1 MKKVIKLGL
10 VLVLCGLTV
19 FGLAGCGCG
28 PDETG
33 QQLAT
38 VSRGDL
44 TVSVSA
50 DGNLTFIKDMKMTF
64 GTTGTITE
72 INVKEGDWV
81 TEGDVLAR
89 LDTEAL
95 ELAVKLA
102 EVDLA
107 IAENSFSQV
116 AYPYT
121 YSTFAFDVPDALAA
135 IADAKRGLK
144 KAEEA
149 LDMELSFTQY
159 WQVKQGLE
167 QAEEKMTEA
176 AQRLA
181 RGRGEDAFMSGI
193 LHVADFWTVRAAQ
206 LGVDRAQVAL
216 DMANDDLGKAVMV
229 APFDGIV
236 AAVNIKEGD
245 SVSAMDYATRTIVEL
260 VDPTEMELSA
270 EVDEIDVPIVA
281 LGQRAIIS
289 VDALPGAELEGEVTS
304 VSQLAN
310 EESGL
315 VLYKI
320 KVSFEVPEDSG
331 LKAGMSATADI
342 IIAGRSDVLLVP
354 NRAIGE
360 DSQGNTVVQVL
371 AGEQVEERAVV
382 TGMSDG
388 YDTEIISG
396 LEEGEIVLVERK
408 SSSLGGFTFGE

>member
-121 YSTFAFDVPDALAA
+121 YSTFAYDVPTALSGISDAQRALT
-135 IADAKRGLK
+135 
-144 KAEEA
+144 KALEA
-149 LDMELSFTQY
+149 LEIGLTFDQY
-159 WQVKQGLE
+159 WEVWHSLNDAQ
-167 QAEEKMTEA
+167 EK
-176 AQRLA
+176 L
-181 RGRGEDAFMSGI
+181 EDATKLLVRGQG
-193 LHVADFWTVRAAQ
+193 ADVF
-206 LGVDRAQVAL
+206 
-216 DMANDDLGKAVMV
+216 
-229 APFDGIV
+229 
-236 AAVNIKEGD
+236 
-245 SVSAMDYATRTIVEL
+245 SSAMSRFQASGR
-260 VDPTEMELSA
+260 
-270 EVDEIDVPIVA
+270 
-281 LGQRAIIS
+281 
-289 VDALPGAELEGEVTS
+289 LERLNWRWKRHS
-304 VSQLAN
+304 WL
-310 EESGL
+310 
-315 VLYKI
+315 
-320 KVSFEVPEDSG
+320 
-331 LKAGMSATADI
+331 
-342 IIAGRSDVLLVP
+342 
-354 NRAIGE
+354 
-360 DSQGNTVVQVL
+360 
-371 AGEQVEERAVV
+371 
-382 TGMSDG
+382 
-388 YDTEIISG
+388 
-396 LEEGEIVLVERK
+396 
-408 SSSLGGFTFGE
+408 